1 MENEIQ
7 KNLVD
12 RIISASNRIVMNSIY
27 GNASYATL
35 SKQAIEAIERYEIYE
50 KRKRVIKKLLE

>member
-1 MENEIQ
+1 MKNETQ

-12 RIISASNRIVMNSIY
+12 RIASAANRIAINSIY
-27 GNASYATL
+27 GNASYTIM

>member
-27 GNASYATL
+27 GNAYYATL